1 MSIARTYV
9 GQTALC
15 DGCGKE
21 KKIFSEETKDNE
33 IVSKYCKKCHDKLH
47 GFKG

>member
-1 MSIARTYV
+1 MSIARTYI

-21 KKIFSEETKDNE
+21 KKILSEETKDNE
-33 IVSKYCKKCHDKLH
+33 IVSKYCKNVMTNFMDL
-47 GFKG
+47 